1 MNSPNSR
8 STSSLPNIKR
18 SNTIFKIG
26 TDEIESAEGE
36 HLMYNAISSLSS
48 INGPSQKP
56 SRKRDQYVFLP
67 ITVDGFYLA
76 LLGVSTAVCSLAMD
90 FAIEQ
95 LQQWH
100 ILTYNWAD
108 VIESGHNHHAYT
120 FIVWSGYAVILV
132 TSSAIF
138 AHYFSPQAIGSGIPE
153 MKTILR
159 GFMLKE
165 YLSFRTL
172 ISKMIGLTLSLGSGL
187 PLGKEGPFVHVAS
200 ALASQVSRFLT
211 GVQGA
216 YENES
221 MSHELLAAGCA
232 VGVACTFSSPI
243 GGVLFS
249 IEVTSAYFAVR
260 NYWRGFFAAICA
272 ATTFRIVRLVVKAS
286 EITVSAYY
294 QTRFPEDAFLPEE
307 IPVFGLIGLTSGLA
321 GALFIKCHRA
331 LVIWLHNSSIGRAL
345 TQRNWL
351 LYPVIVSFIV
361 SAITYPKGA
370 GQFLSGKHKF
380 SQTLRLFLSNCT
392 WSVDDE
398 DRNACPPDFFSE
410 WTIAGGHS
418 VLYTLSLFTFT
429 FFVLSIVSSTLPI
442 PAGIFM
448 PVFVIG
454 ASFGRLMG
462 ESMAVLFPEGIRSNY
477 SAEIHP
483 GVYAV
488 VGAAAFCGSV
498 THTISVAVIVFE
510 LTGQLMH
517 ILPVM
522 IAVVV
527 GNVVCSYFQPS
538 IYDSIIMTKAL
549 PYIPDVSHCSHDFH
563 SVVAENIMVS
573 DVKFIWKD
581 MTYCELKEVV
591 DGNREIRAFPV
602 VLDPE
607 SRILLGSVARK
618 TLCLLIESKI
628 GERARH
634 LEAARRARVLSQ
646 DSREESSHS
655 MEFHHGEKDMRKELL
670 SRRFSS
676 IHLPPSFARKQR
688 CRQRSRRSSEC
699 LRLLHGVT
707 IGTQRRES
715 DRTAAKTDREGTP
728 AMPSPHPIQRNASHR
743 DSLSGVLRRSM
754 SRLVSRGKK
763 DAVDLTGE
771 ERATW
776 EAEQLSCS
784 LDLQAIHIDSAP
796 FQLVEN
802 TSIFKIHSVF
812 SLLGLRRA
820 YVTKLGRLVGVV
832 SLRELR
838 CAIEDINHASSNGST
853 KSVDNQTA
861 PVHHSDTLDSCLHK
875 A

>member
-1 MNSPNSR
+1 MLSPDKHLDLEYDRPLGKTTKGILKKCKALNTANKGYLLLR
-8 STSSLPNIKR
+8 IYLFH
-18 SNTIFKIG
+18 SNCSWVTVLIH
-26 TDEIESAEGE
+26 E
-36 HLMYNAISSLSS
+36 LNNVP
-48 INGPSQKP
+48 INQAMRKS
-56 SRKRDQYVFLP
+56 KRDQYVFLP

-95 LQQWH
+95 LQQYVGH

-370 GQFLSGKHKF
+370 GQFLSGK
-380 SQTLRLFLSNCT
+380 
-392 WSVDDE
+392 
-398 DRNACPPDFFSE
+398 
-410 WTIAGGHS
+410 
-418 VLYTLSLFTFT
+418 
-429 FFVLSIVSSTLPI
+429 FVLSIVSSTLPI

-591 DGNREIRAFPV
+591 DGNSEIRAFPT
-602 VLDPE
+602 
-607 SRILLGSVARK
+607 RILLGSVARK

-634 LEAARRARVLSQ
+634 LEAVRRARVLSQ

-670 SRRFSS
+670 SRRD
-676 IHLPPSFARKQR
+676 
-688 CRQRSRRSSEC
+688 
-699 LRLLHGVT
+699 
-707 IGTQRRES
+707 S
-715 DRTAAKTDREGTP
+715 DRTAAKTDREGLP
-728 AMPSPHPIQRNASHR
+728 AMSSPHPIQRNASHR
-743 DSLSGVLRRSM
+743 DSLSEHLENIESVLELSEGSRCFGVNINP
-754 SRLVSRGKK
+754 
-763 DAVDLTGE
+763 LTFRFYT
-771 ERATW
+771 RATW

-832 SLRELR
+832 SLREVRLLF
-838 CAIEDINHASSNGST
+838 EE
-853 KSVDNQTA
+853 
-861 PVHHSDTLDSCLHK
+861 TL
-875 A
+875 

>member
-286 EITVSAYY
+286 ES
-294 QTRFPEDAFLPEE
+294 
-307 IPVFGLIGLTSGLA
+307 
-321 GALFIKCHRA
+321 
-331 LVIWLHNSSIGRAL
+331 
-345 TQRNWL
+345 
-351 LYPVIVSFIV
+351 
-361 SAITYPKGA
+361 
-370 GQFLSGKHKF
+370 
-380 SQTLRLFLSNCT
+380 
-392 WSVDDE
+392 
-398 DRNACPPDFFSE
+398 
-410 WTIAGGHS
+410 
-418 VLYTLSLFTFT
+418 
-429 FFVLSIVSSTLPI
+429 
-442 PAGIFM
+442 
-448 PVFVIG
+448 
-454 ASFGRLMG
+454 
-462 ESMAVLFPEGIRSNY
+462 
-477 SAEIHP
+477 
-483 GVYAV
+483 
-488 VGAAAFCGSV
+488 AAAFCGSV

-602 VLDPE
+602 VLDP
-607 SRILLGSVARK
+607 
-618 TLCLLIESKI
+618 
-628 GERARH
+628 GEGFKER
-634 LEAARRARVLSQ
+634 
-646 DSREESSHS
+646 
-655 MEFHHGEKDMRKELL
+655 GMRK
-670 SRRFSS
+670 
-676 IHLPPSFARKQR
+676 
-688 CRQRSRRSSEC
+688 
-699 LRLLHGVT
+699 
-707 IGTQRRES
+707 
-715 DRTAAKTDREGTP
+715 
-728 AMPSPHPIQRNASHR
+728 
-743 DSLSGVLRRSM
+743 
-754 SRLVSRGKK
+754 
-763 DAVDLTGE
+763 
-771 ERATW
+771 
-776 EAEQLSCS
+776 
-784 LDLQAIHIDSAP
+784 
-796 FQLVEN
+796 
-802 TSIFKIHSVF
+802 
-812 SLLGLRRA
+812 
-820 YVTKLGRLVGVV
+820 
-832 SLRELR
+832 
-838 CAIEDINHASSNGST
+838 
-853 KSVDNQTA
+853 
-861 PVHHSDTLDSCLHK
+861 
-875 A
+875 